1 VIFLPNL
8 FLLKEIKM
16 QYNQIETSI
25 NFRTVKTKEEDGSV
39 TETKRDSIKLHIP
52 VPSVSDILE
61 MIDAANAPDASEV
74 AKNNLQ
80 LLQDA
85 LFAVIYEQAVSLAK
99 ENVSLTGANFP
110 FEELDWEK
118 IANQPE
124 AERKS
129 RGISKDEWADFADD
143 YLASMPAL
151 TGKTED
157 RVKRA
162 AAVFLLKFAPIKSDK
177 KSIAVLRDQLV
188 VYAEQAPQAANYYKV
203 IEFLL
208 KKADALI
215 EAEVIGSD
223 DF

>member
-1 VIFLPNL
+1 
-8 FLLKEIKM
+8 M
-16 QYNQIETSI
+16 QYNQIEASI
-25 NFRTVKTKEEDGSV
+25 NFRTVKDKDTG
-39 TETKRDSIKLHIP
+39 TETKRESIKLHIP
-52 VPSVSDILE
+52 VPAWDEVIA
-61 MIDAANAPDASEV
+61 MIEAGTAEGAGEV

-80 LLQDA
+80 LLSDA
-85 LFAVIYEQAVSLAK
+85 MFAVVYEQSVSLAK
-99 ENVSLTGANFP
+99 ENTSLTSANFP

-118 IANQPE
+118 IANAPE

-129 RGISKDEWADFADD
+129 RGISKEEWADFADD
-143 YLASMPAL
+143 YMASMPAI
-151 TGKTED
+151 TGKEEE

-162 AAVFLLKFAPIKSDK
+162 VAVFILKFAPIKSDK

-188 VYAEQAPQAANYYKV
+188 VYAEQAPNASNYFKV

-215 EAEVIGSD
+215 EAEVIEAG

>member
-1 VIFLPNL
+1 
-8 FLLKEIKM
+8 M
-16 QYNQIETSI
+16 QYNQIESSI
-25 NFRTVKTKEEDGSV
+25 NFRTVKTKEEDGTVS
-39 TETKRDSIKLHIP
+39 ETKRDSIKLHIP
-52 VPSVSDILE
+52 VLSWESVIAVIEAGLAEGASD
-61 MIDAANAPDASEV
+61 V

-85 LFAVIYEQAVSLAK
+85 MFAVVYEQAVSLAK
-99 ENVSLTGANFP
+99 ENSSLTGANFP

-118 IANQPE
+118 IANAPE

-129 RGISKDEWADFADD
+129 RGISKEEWADFAED
-143 YLASMPAL
+143 YISAMPSL
-151 TGKTED
+151 TGKEEE

-188 VYAEQAPQAANYYKV
+188 VYAEQAPQAGNYYKV

>member
-1 VIFLPNL
+1 
-8 FLLKEIKM
+8 M
-16 QYNQIETSI
+16 QYNQIEASI
-25 NFRTVKTKEEDGSV
+25 NFRTVKDKDTG
-39 TETKRDSIKLHIP
+39 TETKRESIKLHIP
-52 VPSVSDILE
+52 VPAWDEVIA
-61 MIDAANAPDASEV
+61 MIEAGLAAEATEV

-85 LFAVIYEQAVSLAK
+85 MFAVVYDQSVSLAK
-99 ENVSLTGANFP
+99 ENTSLTSANFP

-118 IANQPE
+118 IANAPE

-129 RGISKDEWADFADD
+129 RGISKEEWADFADD
-143 YLASMPAL
+143 YMASMPAI
-151 TGKTED
+151 TGKEEE

-162 AAVFLLKFAPIKSDK
+162 VAVFILKFAPIKSDK

-188 VYAEQAPQAANYYKV
+188 VYAEQAPNASNYFKV

-215 EAEVIGSD
+215 EAEVIEAG

>member
-1 VIFLPNL
+1 
-8 FLLKEIKM
+8 M
-16 QYNQIETSI
+16 QYNQIEASI
-25 NFRTVKTKEEDGSV
+25 NFRTVKDKDTG
-39 TETKRDSIKLHIP
+39 TETKRESIKLHIP
-52 VPSVSDILE
+52 VPAWVDVIA
-61 MIDAANAPDASEV
+61 MIEAGLAPEASEV

-80 LLQDA
+80 LLSDA
-85 LFAVIYEQAVSLAK
+85 MFAVTYEQAVSLAK
-99 ENVSLTGANFP
+99 ENTSLTSANFP

-118 IANQPE
+118 IANAPE

-129 RGISKDEWADFADD
+129 RGISKEEWADFADD
-143 YLASMPAL
+143 YMASMPAI
-151 TGKTED
+151 TGKEEE

-162 AAVFLLKFAPIKSDK
+162 VAVFILKFAPIKSDK

-188 VYAEQAPQAANYYKV
+188 VYAEQAPNASNYFKV

-215 EAEVIGSD
+215 EAEVIEAG

>member
-1 VIFLPNL
+1 
-8 FLLKEIKM
+8 M
-16 QYNQIETSI
+16 QYNQIEASI
-25 NFRTVKTKEEDGSV
+25 NFRTVKDKDTG
-39 TETKRDSIKLHIP
+39 TETKRESIKLHIP
-52 VPSVSDILE
+52 VPAWEEVIA
-61 MIDAANAPDASEV
+61 MIEAGTAPEANEV

-80 LLQDA
+80 LLSDA
-85 LFAVIYEQAVSLAK
+85 MFTVAYEQAVSLAK
-99 ENVSLTGANFP
+99 ENTSLTSANFP

-118 IANQPE
+118 IANAPE

-129 RGISKDEWADFADD
+129 RGISKEEWADFADD
-143 YLASMPAL
+143 YMASMPAI
-151 TGKTED
+151 TGKEED

-162 AAVFLLKFAPIKSDK
+162 VAVFVLKFAPIKSDK

-188 VYAEQAPQAANYYKV
+188 VYAEQAPNASNYFKV

-215 EAEVIGSD
+215 EAEVIEAG

>member
-1 VIFLPNL
+1 
-8 FLLKEIKM
+8 M
-16 QYNQIETSI
+16 QYNQIESSI

-52 VPSVSDILE
+52 VLSWESVIE
-61 MIDAANAPDASEV
+61 VIEAGTAADASEK
-74 AKNNLQ
+74 AINNLQ
-80 LLQDA
+80 MLRDA
-85 LFAVIYEQAVSLAK
+85 MFNVIYEQAVSIAK
-99 ENVSLTGANFP
+99 ENASLTGANFP

-118 IANQPE
+118 IANAPE

-129 RGISKDEWADFADD
+129 RGITKEEWADFVDD
-143 YLASMPAL
+143 YISAMPTI
-151 TGKTED
+151 TGKEET
-157 RVKRA
+157 RIQRA
-162 AAVFLLKFAPIKSDK
+162 AAVFSLKFAPIKSDK

-188 VYAEQAPQAANYYKV
+188 VYAEQAPQASNYYKV

-215 EAEVIGSD
+215 EAEVVGAD

>member
-1 VIFLPNL
+1 
-8 FLLKEIKM
+8 M
-16 QYNQIETSI
+16 QYNQIEASI
-25 NFRTVKTKEEDGSV
+25 NFRTVKDKDTG
-39 TETKRDSIKLHIP
+39 TETKRESIKLHIP
-52 VPSVSDILE
+52 VPAWEEVIA
-61 MIDAANAPDASEV
+61 MIEAGLAAEASEV

-80 LLQDA
+80 LLSDA
-85 LFAVIYEQAVSLAK
+85 MFAVVYEQSVSLAK
-99 ENVSLTGANFP
+99 ENTSLTSANFP

-118 IANQPE
+118 IANAPE

-129 RGISKDEWADFADD
+129 RGISKEEWADFAED
-143 YLASMPAL
+143 YMASMPAI
-151 TGKTED
+151 TGKEED

-162 AAVFLLKFAPIKSDK
+162 VAVFILKFAPIKSDK

-188 VYAEQAPQAANYYKV
+188 VYAEQAPNASNYFKV

-215 EAEVIGSD
+215 EAEVIEAG